1 MGQRKIHIS
10 LLYKEIEQNLFFFF
24 SQIFL
29 FDFKISKKIGIM
41 IMYEKRGDKMEATF
55 QSEQE
60 LYQHVMPALHA
71 KRMDLKRHQLPYIKE
86 EDIWN
91 YLKEKEWVQKK
102 NLELYHIVSDIMNCD
117 EVKLDDYFKT
127 ILERKRRRPIL

>member
-1 MGQRKIHIS
+1 
-10 LLYKEIEQNLFFFF
+10 
-24 SQIFL
+24 
-29 FDFKISKKIGIM
+29 M
-41 IMYEKRGDKMEATF
+41 IMYEKRGDKVEATF

-60 LYQHVMPALHA
+60 LYRHVMPALHA

-102 NLELYHIVSDIMNCD
+102 DLELYHIVSDIMNCD

-127 ILERKRRRPIL
+127 VLERKRRRPIL

>member
-1 MGQRKIHIS
+1 MGQRKIRIS
-10 LLYKEIEQNLFFFF
+10 LLYKEIEHNLFFFF
-24 SQIFL
+24 SQILL

-60 LYQHVMPALHA
+60 LYEHVMPALHA

>member
-1 MGQRKIHIS
+1 MGQRKIRIS

-24 SQIFL
+24 SQILL

-60 LYQHVMPALHA
+60 LYEHVMPALHA

-127 ILERKRRRPIL
+127 VLERKRRRPIL

>member
-1 MGQRKIHIS
+1 
-10 LLYKEIEQNLFFFF
+10 
-24 SQIFL
+24 
-29 FDFKISKKIGIM
+29 
-41 IMYEKRGDKMEATF
+41 MYEKRGDKMEATF
-55 QSEQE
+55 QTEQE

-127 ILERKRRRPIL
+127 VLERKRRRPIL

>member
-1 MGQRKIHIS
+1 MGQRKIRIS

-24 SQIFL
+24 SQILL

-60 LYQHVMPALHA
+60 LYEHVMPALHA

>member
-1 MGQRKIHIS
+1 MGQRKIRIS

-24 SQIFL
+24 SQILL

-60 LYQHVMPALHA
+60 LYEHVMPALHA

-127 ILERKRRRPIL
+127 ILERKRRRAIL

>member
-1 MGQRKIHIS
+1 MGQRKIRIS
-10 LLYKEIEQNLFFFF
+10 LLYKEIEHNLFFFF
-24 SQIFL
+24 SQILL

-60 LYQHVMPALHA
+60 LYEHVMPALHA

-117 EVKLDDYFKT
+117 EVKLDYYFKT

>member
-1 MGQRKIHIS
+1 MGQRKIRIS

-24 SQIFL
+24 SQILL

-60 LYQHVMPALHA
+60 LYEHVMPALHA

-91 YLKEKEWVQKK
+91 YLKEKEWIQKK

-127 ILERKRRRPIL
+127 VLERKRRRPIL

>member
-1 MGQRKIHIS
+1 MGQRKIRIS

-24 SQIFL
+24 SQILL

-41 IMYEKRGDKMEATF
+41 IIYEKRGDKMEATF